1 MRGPCT
7 SRGAPGNEGLPTIR
21 GALQSGVTLR
31 GDVVEPSGVEPE
43 SAGVPHGPCTR
54 VETNPAPCNQ
64 TGSPAVSLVSR
75 FRGRP
80 QQIGKSPV
88 RTKLLT
94 LPAAVILFATA
105 CSPSADMDAVDL
117 VQTCVAAAAV
127 DAAQDYISP

>member
-64 TGSPAVSLVSR
+64 TGSPAV
-75 FRGRP
+75 
-80 QQIGKSPV
+80 
-88 RTKLLT
+88 
-94 LPAAVILFATA
+94 ILSATA